1 MKSTIQYIKKKKPWA
16 DFSVPA
22 LVASLRETL
31 AATPRAARCR
41 TTCARTDK
49 GRFIHPHNRRR
60 ARRARAAPTK
70 SIKRRL
76 FSPQPLQLR
85 HLPPVKVRDTWHR
98 HEASTSDGVVG
109 APLIRQEE
117 VFAMCYSGF
126 YLFILS
132 GSEGRWRRFK
142 VKPGRGFQ
150 KEKSEEV

>member
-1 MKSTIQYIKKKKPWA
+1 MGRFFRSSA
-16 DFSVPA
+16 GG
-22 LVASLRETL
+22 L
-31 AATPRAARCR
+31 AARTPRRHTSGCTWSYHVR
-41 TTCARTDK
+41 SDGQGPLYPSPQPSPFNPT
-49 GRFIHPHNRRR
+49 R
-60 ARRARAAPTK
+60 AELGGHEPLQRNP
-70 SIKRRL
+70 L
-76 FSPQPLQLR
+76 NGGFFSPQPLQLR